1 MTKKSKIIAALAIG
15 AVVLLIGSGIA
26 RFALTES
33 SGSAEPNQA
42 EQTIQESQADAR
54 ADGKRGFAD
63 LKNSTWTTED
73 GKATLSITPTNLI
86 LEKEDGSSVLF
97 YTVSEES
104 LVGSNISATLAVS
117 STMNGEQRPMVV
129 LAKADSNGA
138 ESLICDELGGSFNR
152 VSAGTVD
159 IELQSA
165 TEELYSLFKHD
176 REDFEAVLEKF
187 ASEKSPH
194 ATKAIWD
201 QEVWIDYATGTML
214 TNFTLNDAGSTLVS
228 VMADRSGR
236 LAVQ

>member
-26 RFALTES
+26 RFALTEAADN
-33 SGSAEPNQA
+33 AEPERA
-42 EQTIQESQADAR
+42 GQTAQESQADAR

-104 LVGSNISATLAVS
+104 LSGGNISATLAVS
-117 STMNGEQRPMVV
+117 STMNGEEKPMVV

-138 ESLICDELGGSFNR
+138 ESLICDELGGSFKR
-152 VSAGTVD
+152 VLADTVD

-165 TEELYSLFKHD
+165 TEELYGLFIHD
-176 REDFEAVLEKF
+176 KDDFEAVLEKY
-187 ASEKSPH
+187 ASERSPH
-194 ATKAIWD
+194 ATKAVWD
-201 QEVWIDYATGTML
+201 KEVWIDYAAGTML

-236 LAVQ
+236 LAAQ